1 MYPPQLIAG
10 QVEVLEGVLE
20 APEGVWRDVLEAG
33 VGDLEVDDLEVLEEE
48 VGESLDGGVVDV
60 EELDDDALRVRL
72 HRRHQQRELSSW
84 RERRDLIREFCPFS
98 QIFNPIF
105 GLFI

>member
-1 MYPPQLIAG
+1 MIQNSDDSTFWLHPPQLIAG

-20 APEGVWRDVLEAG
+20 APEGVGGDVLEPR

-48 VGESLDGGVVDV
+48 VGEPLDGRVVYV

-84 RERRDLIREFCPFS
+84 RGREG
-98 QIFNPIF
+98 I
-105 GLFI
+105 